1 MIAWFRRPAA
11 ALLAVALGAT
21 VLPCP
26 VTAAAESNGGT
37 RIMPLGDSIT
47 DGFALPGGYR
57 VALWRSLAD
66 AGHLVDFVGSGYNGP
81 AELAD
86 HDHEGHPGRRI
97 DEIDAGV
104 AGWIGSASPRT
115 VLLHIGTNDMVQNR
129 DPANAPARLSAL
141 IDRIT
146 AAAPD
151 AELFVAT
158 IIPLADPVLEARAAA
173 YNAAIPGVVRSR
185 AAAGRR
191 VHLVD
196 MHAAVTVAD
205 LADGVHP
212 GRAGYGRMAAAW
224 HAALSSVPGSAG
236 GPAALRPARAAAPYA
251 GSARR
256 CRYDGPR
263 GGPVAARHAG
273 RVIGMSGAEQV

>member
-1 MIAWFRRPAA
+1 MIFWFRRAVA
-11 ALLAVALGAT
+11 ALLAVALGAAT

-26 VTAAAESNGGT
+26 VTASAESNGGT

-47 DGFALPGGYR
+47 DGFADPGGYR

-86 HDHEGHPGRRI
+86 HDHEGHPGWRI

-104 AGWIGSASPRT
+104 AGWIGSTSPRT

-129 DPANAPARLSAL
+129 DLAGAPARLSAL

-146 AAAPD
+146 AAAPA

-173 YNAAIPGVVRSR
+173 YNAAIPGIVRSR

-196 MHAAVTVAD
+196 MHAAVAAAD

-212 GRAGYGRMAAAW
+212 GRTGYDRMAAAW

-236 GPAALRPARAAAPYA
+236 FRGHGGRRATGSPPRPAGPWGSRRA
-251 GSARR
+251 
-256 CRYDGPR
+256 
-263 GGPVAARHAG
+263 
-273 RVIGMSGAEQV
+273 